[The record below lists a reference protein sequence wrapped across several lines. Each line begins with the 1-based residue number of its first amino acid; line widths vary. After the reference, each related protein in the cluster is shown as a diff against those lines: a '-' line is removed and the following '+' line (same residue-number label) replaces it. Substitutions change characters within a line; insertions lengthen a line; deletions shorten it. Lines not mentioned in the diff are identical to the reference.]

1 MKYYFLPLKLSE
13 SKMPSNYGWKFVH
26 ENEGRLV
33 ESDVLIEV
41 NTYDRGTTRILY
53 DNVVY
58 LIKKDFVDISNSS
71 YLKPE
76 SSLSNFSISC
86 TMYLAAL
93 DPAAFPSA
101 FVRLRILPSILSI
114 SRCTSDRER

>member
-13 SKMPSNYGWKFVH
+13 SRTPSNYGWRFVH

-58 LIKKDFVDISNSS
+58 LIKKDFVDISNSRRI
-71 YLKPE
+71 YVG
-76 SSLSNFSISC
+76 I
-86 TMYLAAL
+86 
-93 DPAAFPSA
+93 PANEGVEVVDDYDV
-101 FVRLRILPSILSI
+101 FV
-114 SRCTSDRER
+114 EKMG